1 MSDDDYMQMAYAEAQ
16 AAYDEDEIPVGAVV
30 VCDGR
35 VIASAH
41 NQTERLGDITAH
53 AEMLALTAAEDELGS
68 KYLDECTLYVTLEP
82 CIMCAGAIGWAQ
94 VKRLVYGAADEK
106 RGYSRFSP
114 SPLHPKT
121 EVTTGLM
128 KEECEQLIKKFFKEK
143 R

>member
-41 NQTERLGDITAH
+41 NQTERLGDTTAH

-94 VKRLVYGAADEK
+94 VRRLVYGADDEK

-128 KEECEQLIKKFFKEK
+128 KEECEQMMKRFFKEK

>member
-41 NQTERLGDITAH
+41 NQTERLGDTTAH

-94 VKRLVYGAADEK
+94 VKRLVYGANDEK

-128 KEECEQLIKKFFKEK
+128 KEECEQLIKRFFKEK

>member
-41 NQTERLGDITAH
+41 NQTERLGDTTAH

-128 KEECEQLIKKFFKEK
+128 KEECEQLMKRFFKEK

>member
-30 VCDGR
+30 ACDGR

-41 NQTERLGDITAH
+41 NQTERLGDTTAH

-94 VKRLVYGAADEK
+94 VRRLVYGAADEK

-121 EVTTGLM
+121 EVTTGMM
-128 KEECEQLIKKFFKEK
+128 KEECEQLIKRFFKEK

>member
-41 NQTERLGDITAH
+41 NQTERLGDTTAH

-94 VKRLVYGAADEK
+94 VRRLVYGADDEK

-128 KEECEQLIKKFFKEK
+128 KEECEQLMKRFFKEK

>member
-30 VCDGR
+30 ACDGR

-41 NQTERLGDITAH
+41 NQTERLGDTTAH

-94 VKRLVYGAADEK
+94 VRRLVYGADDEK

-121 EVTTGLM
+121 EVMTGLM
-128 KEECEQLIKKFFKEK
+128 KEECEQLMKRFFKEK

>member
-41 NQTERLGDITAH
+41 NQTERLGDTTAH

-94 VKRLVYGAADEK
+94 VRRLVYGADDEK
-106 RGYSRFSP
+106 RGFSRFSP

-128 KEECEQLIKKFFKEK
+128 KEECEQLMKRFFKEK

>member
-41 NQTERLGDITAH
+41 NQTERLGDTTAH

-68 KYLDECTLYVTLEP
+68 KYLDECTLYFTLEP

-94 VKRLVYGAADEK
+94 VKRLVYGANDEK

-128 KEECEQLIKKFFKEK
+128 KEECEQLIKRFFKEK